1 MNDWF
6 DHILFNTRTQPETSA
21 VLMEDRVVTYGMLG
35 SAIESC
41 AHRIAALDF
50 AKNGFVA
57 VCIQN
62 PIRHLT
68 VSLALFRIGVRAIS
82 LELHHHAI
90 AGLKPS
96 IVLGDAE
103 AKQVFTIGHRFIEV
117 TDDWFSWDQPVSSG
131 SLPAPFSGDRT
142 VFRHS
147 LTSGS
152 TGEPKVL
159 DNTVGYIGR
168 GAVAGITV
176 FNCSLVLC
184 MPGLTTIFGFW
195 IACLIL
201 ASRKTLCFSA
211 SPFQAIRMIELFGID
226 FAYAATEQLVSLV
239 RAARKSRAQVKSL
252 RTIAV
257 AGGIPTRALLEG
269 AAVHLCKDVLCRY
282 GTSEVG
288 LFAEAP
294 ASDVLARPGLIGFVM
309 PGFEMGVFDPNG
321 SPCHPGEIGIVKGR
335 VKSSRDRAEDPWTDH
350 GDLGW
355 MTAEGEVFVI
365 GRTSDIAPADFAKA
379 SARQV
384 SPVYEVEHLLRLEW
398 DAADAAAILID
409 ADTVGGKPEIWVG
422 TVDCKDARAEKLEA
436 ILRQRGI
443 EGAVRLFALPSIP
456 RGAAGKVQRAQLKT
470 LMLATAGKNR

>member
-1 MNDWF
+1 MHDWF

-41 AHRIAALDF
+41 ARRIAALDF
-50 AKNGFVA
+50 AKNGLVA

-90 AGLKPS
+90 SGLKPS

-103 AKQVFTIGHRFIEV
+103 AKRVFTLGSFIEV
-117 TDDWFSWDQPVSSG
+117 TDDWFLFDQPIHTG

-142 VFRHS
+142 IFRHS

-152 TGEPKVL
+152 TGEPKIL

-168 GAVAGITV
+168 GALAGITV
-176 FNCSLVLC
+176 FNCGLVLC
-184 MPGLTTIFGFW
+184 LPSLTTIFGFW
-195 IACLIL
+195 IACLTL

-226 FAYAATEQLVSLV
+226 FVYAATEQLVSLV
-239 RAARKSRAQVKSL
+239 RVARKLRARVRSL
-252 RTIAV
+252 RTIAI

-269 AAVHLCKDVLCRY
+269 AAVHLCQDVLCRY

-294 ASDVLARPGLIGFVM
+294 ASEVLARPGLIGFVM
-309 PGFEMGVFDPNG
+309 PGFEMAVFDPNG
-321 SPCHPGEIGIVKGR
+321 GPCLPGQIGIIKGR

-350 GDLGW
+350 GDVGW
-355 MTAEGEVFVI
+355 MTADGEVFVI
-365 GRTSDIAPADFAKA
+365 GRTLDIAPADFAKA
-379 SARQV
+379 STRQI
-384 SPVYEVEHLLRLEW
+384 SPVYEVEHLVRLEW

-409 ADTVGGKPEIWVG
+409 ADVPQGRPEIWVG
-422 TVDCKDARAEKLEA
+422 TVDCKDASAQKLET
-436 ILRQRGI
+436 IVQQRGI
-443 EGAVRLFALPSIP
+443 EAAVRLFALPSIP

-470 LMLATAGKNR
+470 LMLATAGR